1 MSVTYRRTHRPL
13 QVHYR
18 QTRPHRGKAPIIA
31 IVAVAGVAVA
41 WQAQALAGLLPIPT
55 PTVTVTTTA
64 TPITPTPTPTS
75 DTPTGSPELLREG
88 HDYTFMHKIGDE
100 PLSWSCA
107 APILVA
113 TAGDVPDG
121 TQEALALAIS
131 ELRGASGLPLEVTG
145 PGSTA
150 DITVHYVAHGT
161 TRGHITLDGDALGR
175 GGPVST
181 NDRITSGLALIRNDD
196 PLTDPTTPDGV
207 AVLIHELAHTLGLSH
222 ADQSTDN
229 LMAPAHKPGDEPT
242 LGPGDKAG
250 LEQLGCP

>member
-41 WQAQALAGLLPIPT
+41 SQAQALAGLLPAPT

-64 TPITPTPTPTS
+64 TPSTPTPTS
-75 DTPTGSPELLREG
+75 DTPTGSPEPLREG
-88 HDYTFMHKIGDE
+88 HDYTFMRKIGGE
-100 PLSWSCA
+100 PLSWSCT

-113 TAGDVPDG
+113 TAGDVPGG
-121 TQEALALAIS
+121 TQEALALAVG
-131 ELRGASGLPLEVTG
+131 ELRGASRLPLQVTG
-145 PGSTA
+145 PDSTA

-161 TRGHITLDGDALGR
+161 TRGHITLDGDALGK

-181 NDRITSGLALIRNDD
+181 NDRITSGLALILSGD

-207 AVLIHELAHTLGLSH
+207 AVLIHELAHALGLSH
-222 ADQSTDN
+222 ADQSTGN
-229 LMAPAHKPGDEPT
+229 LMVPIHSAGDGPA

>member
-18 QTRPHRGKAPIIA
+18 QPRPTVGKAPIIGIA
-31 IVAVAGVAVA
+31 LVVVAGVAVA
-41 WQAQALAGLLPIPT
+41 WQSQALAGLLPTPA

-64 TPITPTPTPTS
+64 TPSTPAGTPEPM
-75 DTPTGSPELLREG
+75 REG

-250 LEQLGCP
+250 LEHLGCP